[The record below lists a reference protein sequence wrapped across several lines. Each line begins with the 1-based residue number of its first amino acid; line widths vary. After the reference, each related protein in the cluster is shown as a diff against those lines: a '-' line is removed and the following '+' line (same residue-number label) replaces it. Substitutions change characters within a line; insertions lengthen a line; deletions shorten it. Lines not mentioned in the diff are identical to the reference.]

1 MIDSGSRL
9 KALLVC
15 CVFPALALLPVY
27 GCDGGD
33 NGEPA
38 VVPDGVDTEAPSV
51 PGNLGASTVSD
62 SQIDLSWS
70 PSTDN
75 VGVEGY
81 RVFRDGVG
89 VGLAA
94 ALSYPDTGLAAGTS
108 YSYQVSAFDTS
119 GNESGD
125 RAPRP
130 ARPRAGARAA
140 LPTWSVRSR
149 AYTSIQQVDPLLEP
163 GDLVLVD
170 GDDVYTGGI
179 TFSNA
184 GTAQQPITIRGV
196 KVNGSRPVIEGG
208 RNVVEFNQNNYVF
221 EGFEIRDAEFRGLY
235 HHADNIIIRDCI
247 VHDCPHGIL
256 GADEGSGDLTVEYCE
271 IYGCGEGDGRHQIYM
286 STNEND
292 YPGSVFRLRF
302 CYIHD
307 GTGGNNVKSRAE
319 RNEIYYN
326 WLENPYY
333 HNLELIGPDPAGG
346 VAEDEAR
353 EDSDVVGNV
362 IIAKRYSRNV
372 RIGGDGTGQSLG
384 RYRFMNNTFIHR
396 NADPASH
403 IFAHFGVESVE
414 MHNNVFYIT
423 SSDVFDDSEAN
434 WVLRQAREPGP
445 TTGSIPT
452 RDSPPNGRGPS
463 PARTRSFV
471 DLANNLLRPAR
482 RFPSHRRGNGGDDE
496 PVRHRHSRIRSPRP
510 LFHPP
515 QAALIP
521 VGTAEHRAADGAIDI
536 GAFERQ

>member
-1 MIDSGSRL
+1 MIARVFTS
-9 KALLVC
+9 KALLVSL
-15 CVFPALALLPVY
+15 LAAFLLSIFA
-27 GCDGGD
+27 CD
-33 NGEPA
+33 NGDTAQAPA
-38 VVPDGVDTEAPSV
+38 SPDGSDTEAPS
-51 PGNLGASTVSD
+51 PPFNLYAAAASD
-62 SQIDLSWS
+62 SSIDVTWS
-70 PSTDN
+70 PSTDDI
-75 VGVEGY
+75 GVEGY
-81 RVFRDGVG
+81 RVFRDGSA

-94 ALSYPDTGLAAGTS
+94 SPSYLDTGLAAGTS
-108 YSYQVSAFDTS
+108 YSYQVSAFDSS
-119 GNESGD
+119 GNESA
-125 RAPRP
+125 RSSP
-130 ARPRAGARAA
+130 ATGTTSGGPVSGNTYTVGPA
-140 LPTWSVRSR
+140 R
-149 AYTSIQQVDPLLEP
+149 AYTSIRQVEALLEP

-170 GDDVYTGGI
+170 GDAVYTGGI

-184 GTAQQPITIRGV
+184 GTPAAPITIRGV
-196 KVNGSRPVIEGG
+196 KVNGSRPVVEGG
-208 RNVVEFNQNNYVF
+208 YNVVEFNRNDYVF
-221 EGFEIRDAEFRGLY
+221 EGFEIRNAEFRGLY
-235 HHADNIIIRDCI
+235 HHADNIVIRDCV

-326 WLENPYY
+326 WLETPYY

-353 EDSDVVGNV
+353 EDSDVAGNV
-362 IIAKRYSRNV
+362 LIAVRYSRNV
-372 RIGGDGTGQSLG
+372 RIGGDGTGQSFG

-396 NADPASH
+396 DDNPASH
-403 IFAHFGVESVE
+403 IFAHFDVESVE

-423 SSDVFDDSEAN
+423 SSVVFDDSEAN
-434 WVLRQAREPGP
+434 WVFGRRVSGANNWVHSGAGFPVEWTGTLAGSSPG
-445 TTGSIPT
+445 
-452 RDSPPNGRGPS
+452 
-463 PARTRSFV
+463 FV
-471 DLANNLLRPAR
+471 DLANDLLRPAAGSALIDAGTTAMTSPPGSP
-482 RFPSHRRGNGGDDE
+482 FPNPLVS
-496 PVRHRHSRIRSPRP
+496 P

-521 VGTAEHRAADGAIDI
+521 VGTAEHRPVDGAIDI